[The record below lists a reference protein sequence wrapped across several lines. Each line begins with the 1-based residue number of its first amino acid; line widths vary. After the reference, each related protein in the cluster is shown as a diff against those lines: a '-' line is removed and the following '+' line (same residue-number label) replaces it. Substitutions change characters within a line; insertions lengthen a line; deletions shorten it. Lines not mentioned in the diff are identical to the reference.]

1 MAGKSTPQRLKIIGL
16 RLPVTDAPVLSDAL
30 ARALAVPVESI
41 SCVRILRRSLD
52 ARQRTLHYEY
62 GVAAYVSLNHDE
74 QIRVLSN
81 PKVSLYEDV
90 VLPPVGPR
98 LSLHQRPIV
107 VGAGPAGLF
116 AALGLAERGCP
127 PLVIERGG
135 QISDRVEEVQA
146 FWKKGELN
154 PESNVVFGEGGAG
167 AFSDG
172 KLTARG
178 TSPFKQRVLE
188 ELVAC
193 GADEEIV
200 YDARAHLG
208 TDRLRR
214 VIPALVERLRK
225 RGVEFHFNSC
235 MDDITVEQGRLQG
248 MRTVDGRIS
257 TGLLVLAVGHSARDT
272 VRMLSD
278 RGMRLQ
284 PKGFAVGVRIEHPQA
299 LIDRSMRRDAHA
311 SSVAGPAEYSV
322 TYADKAS
329 GRGVYSFCMCPGGL
343 VIGCSSQP
351 GTVCVNGMSFSNRG
365 SARAN
370 AALVVTVSPDDIT
383 TENALG
389 GIELQERIEQQAY
402 VAGSHPYFAPVQSAA
417 DFISGH
423 VSSDIPFADIS
434 FKPGVTPCD
443 LAGLLPDF
451 IVEPLRRALFAFDK
465 KIPGF
470 IEQGI
475 LVGVET
481 RTSSPVRMV
490 RDPDTFQSV
499 GIAGLVP
506 VGEGAGYAG
515 GIVSS
520 AVDGLRAAWSLSC

>member
-1 MAGKSTPQRLKIIGL
+1 MAGQSTPQRLKIAGL
-16 RLPVTDAPVLSDAL
+16 RLPVTDASAMLDAL
-30 ARALAVPVESI
+30 VLILDVPVERI
-41 SCVRILRRSLD
+41 SSAQILRRSLD

-62 GVAAYVSLNHDE
+62 SVAADVVLNRVE
-74 QIRVLSN
+74 LARVLSD

-90 VLPPVGPR
+90 VLPPAEPR
-98 LSLHQRPIV
+98 LSLQQRPIV

-135 QISDRVEEVQA
+135 QISDRVQEVQA
-146 FWKKGELN
+146 FWKHGELKS
-154 PESNVVFGEGGAG
+154 ESNVVFGEGGAG

-193 GADEEIV
+193 GADDAIA
-200 YDARAHLG
+200 YDSRPHMG

-225 RGVEFHFNSC
+225 RGVEFQFNSR

-248 MRTVDGRIS
+248 IRTVDGRVE

-272 VRMLSD
+272 VRMLSN
-278 RGMRLQ
+278 RGMSLQ

-299 LIDRSMRRDAHA
+299 LIDRSMRREAQT
-311 SSVAGPAEYSV
+311 SGLAGAAEYSV
-322 TYADKAS
+322 KYADKVS

-343 VIGCSSQP
+343 VIGCSSQA
-351 GTVCVNGMSFSNRG
+351 GTLCVNGMSFSNRG
-365 SARAN
+365 GARAN
-370 AALVVTVSPDDIT
+370 AALVVTVSPDDFIA
-383 TENALG
+383 ENALG
-389 GIELQERIEQQAY
+389 GIDLQERIEQQAY
-402 VAGSHPYFAPVQSAA
+402 AAASHPFFAPVQSAA
-417 DFISGH
+417 DFISGR
-423 VSSDIPFADIS
+423 VSSHQSFSDIS
-434 FKPGVTPCD
+434 FQPGVTPSD
-443 LAGLLPDF
+443 LAGILPDF
-451 IVEPLRRALFAFDK
+451 IVEPLRRALHVFDK

-470 IEQGI
+470 IEQGV

-490 RDPDTFQSV
+490 RDPDTFQSIA
-499 GIAGLVP
+499 IAGLVP

-520 AVDGLRAAWSLSC
+520 AVDGLRAAWTTSC

>member
-1 MAGKSTPQRLKIIGL
+1 MVAQSLPQRLQITGVRLDVADVPAL
-16 RLPVTDAPVLSDAL
+16 REAL
-30 ARALAVPVESI
+30 AFVLAVPVERI
-41 SCVRILRRSLD
+41 SSVRILRRSLD
-52 ARQRTLHYEY
+52 ARQRKLHYEY
-62 GVAAYVSLNHDE
+62 SLAADVVLNHEDLA
-74 QIRVLSN
+74 RVLSDR
-81 PKVSLYEDV
+81 KVSLYQDKP
-90 VLPPVGPR
+90 LPPTGPKLR
-98 LSLHQRPIV
+98 LKQRPVV

-116 AALGLAERGCP
+116 AALGLAERGNP

-135 QISDRVEEVQA
+135 QIPDRVEGVQA
-146 FWKKGELN
+146 FWKHGELN

-178 TSPFKQRVLE
+178 TSPFKQRILE
-188 ELVAC
+188 ELVFC

-200 YDARAHLG
+200 YDARPHMG

-225 RGVEFHFNSC
+225 QGVEFLFNTR
-235 MDDITVEQGRLQG
+235 MDDIEVEQGCLRGIQ
-248 MRTVDGRIS
+248 TTDGKI
-257 TGLLVLAVGHSARDT
+257 TTENLVLAVGHSARDT
-272 VRMLSD
+272 VRMLSG

-299 LIDRSMRRDAHA
+299 LIDSSMRRDAHT
-311 SSVAGPAEYSV
+311 SGLAGAAEYSV
-322 TYADKAS
+322 KYTDIES

-351 GTVCVNGMSFSNRG
+351 GTLCVNGMSFSSRG
-365 SARAN
+365 GARAN
-370 AALVVTVSPDDIT
+370 AALVVTISPDDIT
-383 TENALG
+383 GEGVLG
-389 GIELQERIEQQAY
+389 GIALQEHVEQLAY
-402 VAGSHPYFAPVQSAA
+402 TAGSQPYYAPAQSAA
-417 DFISGH
+417 DFTNGL
-423 VSSDIPFADIS
+423 VCSDRSFADVS
-434 FKPGVTPCD
+434 YMPGVTPAD
-443 LAGLLPDF
+443 FGGLLPGF
-451 IVEPLRRALFAFDK
+451 IVEPLRRALQAFDK

-490 RDPDTFQSV
+490 RDSETFQSL
-499 GIAGLVP
+499 GITGLFP

>member
-1 MAGKSTPQRLKIIGL
+1 MAGQSTPQRLKIAGL
-16 RLPVTDAPVLSDAL
+16 RLPVTDASAMLDAL
-30 ARALAVPVESI
+30 VLILDVPVERI
-41 SCVRILRRSLD
+41 SSVRILRRSLD

-62 GVAAYVSLNHDE
+62 SVAVDVVLNRDE
-74 QIRVLSN
+74 LTRVLSN
-81 PKVSLYEDV
+81 PKVILYEDV
-90 VLPPVGPR
+90 ALPPAGPR
-98 LSLHQRPIV
+98 LSLQQRPIV

-135 QISDRVEEVQA
+135 QISDRVEDVQA
-146 FWKKGELN
+146 FWKQGDLN

-178 TSPFKQRVLE
+178 TSPFKQKVLE

-193 GADEEIV
+193 GADETIV
-200 YDARAHLG
+200 YDARPHLG

-225 RGVEFHFNSC
+225 RGVEFHFNTR
-235 MDDITVEQGRLQG
+235 MDGITIEKGRLQG
-248 MRTVDGRIS
+248 IRTFNGEIA

-272 VRMLSD
+272 VRMLAD
-278 RGMRLQ
+278 RGMQLQ
-284 PKGFAVGVRIEHPQA
+284 PKGFAVGVRIVHPQA
-299 LIDRSMRRDAHA
+299 LIDRSMRRNVHT
-311 SSVAGPAEYSV
+311 SLAGAAEYSV
-322 TYADKAS
+322 KYADKVS

-351 GTVCVNGMSFSNRG
+351 NTLCVNGMSFSNRG
-365 SARAN
+365 GTHAN
-370 AALVVTVSPDDIT
+370 AALVVTVSPDDVT
-383 TENALG
+383 AENALS
-389 GIELQERIEQQAY
+389 GIDLQERIEQQAY
-402 VAGSHPYFAPVQSAA
+402 AAGSHPFFAPVQSAA
-417 DFISGH
+417 DFISGQ
-423 VSSDIPFADIS
+423 VSSDHSFADLS
-434 FKPGVTPCD
+434 FQPGMTSCD
-443 LAGLLPDF
+443 FAGLLPGF
-451 IVEPLRRALFAFDK
+451 IVEPLRRALHVFDK

-470 IEQGI
+470 IEQGV

-490 RDPDTFQSV
+490 RDPENFQSV
-499 GIAGLVP
+499 GIAGLIP

-515 GIVSS
+515 GIISS
-520 AVDGLRAAWSLSC
+520 AVDGLRAAWSISC